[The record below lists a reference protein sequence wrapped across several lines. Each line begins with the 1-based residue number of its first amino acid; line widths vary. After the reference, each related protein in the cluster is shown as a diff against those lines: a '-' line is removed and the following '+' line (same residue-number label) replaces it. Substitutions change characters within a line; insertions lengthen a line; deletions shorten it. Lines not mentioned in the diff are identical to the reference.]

1 MTMRFQSDAAHCVM
15 HCALYCVMHDTTH
28 GAAHA
33 EESRR
38 VR

>member
-1 MTMRFQSDAAHCVM
+1 MTMRFQSDATHCVM
-15 HCALYCVMHDTTH
+15 HCALYCVMHGKTH